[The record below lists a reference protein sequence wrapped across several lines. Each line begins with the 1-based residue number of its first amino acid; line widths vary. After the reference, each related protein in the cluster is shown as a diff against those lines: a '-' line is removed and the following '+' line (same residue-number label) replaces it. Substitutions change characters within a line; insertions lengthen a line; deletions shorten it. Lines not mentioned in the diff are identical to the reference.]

1 VHFTFTEILRLK
13 KRTVLYHFLFWAGIY
28 LVWLLIFRSYSVTL
42 ARTVTVEFCYLLFIT
57 ADFYAVSN
65 LIIPQFLLKKR
76 YALFVTATIAVIALS
91 AWLRSL
97 VAVEMNRYFFHVAAI
112 DLRTLYFNSVIN
124 ISLWVLL
131 VVAAKMLAERKKT
144 QQELELLEK
153 DRVRNE
159 LDYLKAQINPHALFN
174 SLNTVYGHI
183 DKSNKAARN
192 ILLQFSELLRYQ
204 LYDCSAEKVRLE
216 KEVEYIKN
224 YVAFQRL
231 RKDEKLIV
239 DFEIENLSTGLNIAP
254 FLLVVII
261 ENAFKFVSS
270 FSDRENK
277 IIIKI
282 CAKQD
287 ILHCV
292 VSNTKEFQQINVDS
306 NSNGIGIS
314 NLKRRLSLLYE
325 ERHELTTTVEDTF
338 YQTNLMIK
346 LA

>member
-1 VHFTFTEILRLK
+1 LK

-28 LVWLLIFRSYSVTL
+28 ILWILIFRSYAITI
-42 ARTVTVEFCYLLFIT
+42 AKTVTVEFCYLVFIT

-65 LIIPQFLLKKR
+65 LIIPQFLFKKR
-76 YALFVTATIAVIALS
+76 YVLFVSSTIVIIALS

-97 VAVEMNRYFFHVAAI
+97 VAIQMNLLFFHSAPTRLPI
-112 DLRTLYFNSVIN
+112 LFFHSVIN

-131 VVAAKMLAERKKT
+131 VLAAKMLADRIRTHK
-144 QQELELLEK
+144 ELELMEK
-153 DRVRNE
+153 DRVRTE

-183 DKSNKAARN
+183 DKNNKAARN

-204 LYDCSAEKVRLE
+204 LYDCGSEKVCLE
-216 KEVEYIKN
+216 KELDYLKN

-239 DFEIENLSTGLNIAP
+239 DFEIENLSPGLTIP
-254 FLLVVII
+254 PLLLVVII

-270 FSDRENK
+270 FSDKENK
-277 IIIKI
+277 IIIRIHTKM
-282 CAKQD
+282 D
-287 ILHCV
+287 VLHCL
-292 VSNTKEFQQINVDS
+292 VSNTKEFQRTKLDNV
-306 NSNGIGIS
+306 SNGIGIA
-314 NLKRRLSLLYE
+314 NLKRRLLLLYDKK
-325 ERHELTTTVEDTF
+325 HEFTTTCEDTF
-338 YQTNLMIK
+338 YETNLIIK